1 LVFEVLPEN
10 HDLLKA
16 NYVAYL
22 SNARSN
28 NAKTKTR
35 GLVSGGGI
43 KPHPQKGT
51 GRARSGS
58 TRNPIWRSGGTVFGP
73 TGIENYTHKV
83 HKKAKRVAIRQML
96 SLAVKEDRLIVIEDL
111 VFPKNKT
118 KAAVSLLEKIG
129 AKGHILVIVTDKTP
143 EITRS
148 LANLNKV
155 KLIQAMYLNV
165 YDGMNADS
173 IVMTKPALDI
183 VSKWLGE
190 DK

>member
-1 LVFEVLPEN
+1 
-10 HDLLKA
+10 
-16 NYVAYL
+16 
-22 SNARSN
+22 
-28 NAKTKTR
+28 
-35 GLVSGGGI
+35 
-43 KPHPQKGT
+43 
-51 GRARSGS
+51 
-58 TRNPIWRSGGTVFGP
+58 
-73 TGIENYTHKV
+73 
-83 HKKAKRVAIRQML
+83 ML

-129 AKGHILVIVTDKTP
+129 AKGHILIIVTDKTP